1 MTLVPTGSLS
11 DTVSIPA
18 GVTIKGAS
26 FASGSQCYLVTTGS
40 GEDIVFEDCSF
51 DGPGFGMFVIAGN
64 DQDGANMVFDGCTF
78 EGQVAPNFVQNSN
91 GSSTFNNC
99 TFTLG
104 SDNIGLVNC
113 MGGTHTFNNCT
124 FDYAGGSTF
133 GSNQYVRWNAV
144 NSYSERY
151 SAAVILN
158 GCTFKNCG
166 TQRFGSNSTLT
177 IN

>member
-1 MTLVPTGSLS
+1 MNF
-11 DTVSIPA
+11 
-18 GVTIKGAS
+18 K
-26 FASGSQCYLVTTGS
+26 
-40 GEDIVFEDCSF
+40 DCEF
-51 DGPGFGMFVIAGN
+51 VGMI
-64 DQDGANMVFDGCTF
+64 
-78 EGQVAPNFVQNSN
+78 APNATANDAAVF
-91 GSSTFNNC
+91 TYDNC

-104 SDNIGLVNC
+104 DSVGYVNC
-113 MGGTHTFNNCT
+113 MGGTHIFNNCT
-124 FDYAGGSTF
+124 FDYTGGGTF

-177 IN
+177 IK